1 MNKVTKMSGLSNSA
15 QQKLEKV
22 RANVIKILQTRF
34 KDLPEQVIQD
44 VNSIDDISLLEK
56 LFNNS
61 IIVADF
67 EDFQQNSTLIP
78 RNLITPIAK
87 INTSMIQSKQ
97 SLSRVY
103 SCH

>member
-1 MNKVTKMSGLSNSA
+1 MNNLTEFEGLSNSA

-67 EDFQQNSTLIP
+67 EDFQQNLEKAM
-78 RNLITPIAK
+78 LK
-87 INTSMIQSKQ
+87 K
-97 SLSRVY
+97 
-103 SCH
+103 

>member
-1 MNKVTKMSGLSNSA
+1 MNRMNNLTEFEGLSNSA

-67 EDFQQNSTLIP
+67 EDFQQNLEKAM
-78 RNLITPIAK
+78 LK
-87 INTSMIQSKQ
+87 K
-97 SLSRVY
+97 
-103 SCH
+103 

>member
-67 EDFQQNSTLIP
+67 EDFQQNLEKAM
-78 RNLITPIAK
+78 LK
-87 INTSMIQSKQ
+87 K
-97 SLSRVY
+97 
-103 SCH
+103 